1 MRNRRLERK
10 LTFTQAAA
18 ATKIPPATLKWLE
31 KNQFN
36 RLPAFP
42 YLQGMVQNYAK
53 YLKLDPVRA
62 AAVLRRDYDQV
73 RKQTG
78 PVLGR
83 SLEPPRLVAWL
94 EKPQALYLGGLLLA
108 VILVGWSLWRVYQPP
123 LLVVDSPVA
132 GQTALNPLAVS
143 GRTDRDAGLSLNGK
157 TLNLRPDGSFAT
169 EFIAAPGGQELVFR
183 AVSRRQKVS
192 EKKITVIIIQ

>member
-18 ATKIPPATLKWLE
+18 ATKISPATLKWLE

-108 VILVGWSLWRVYQPP
+108 VILVGWSLWQVYQPP
-123 LLVVDSPVA
+123 RLLVESPVD
-132 GQTALNPLAVS
+132 GQTAISPVEIK
-143 GRTDRDAGLSLNGK
+143 GQTDRDASLSVNGK
-157 TLNLRPDGSFAT
+157 TINLEPDGSFKT
-169 EFIAAPGGQELVFR
+169 EFLAEPGAVELTVR
-183 AVSRRQKVS
+183 ATSRRQKTS